1 MAPVRKA
8 SVGAI
13 SRRWG
18 YIRLVSSVGPRP
30 GARRLGHTVAGFGQ
44 DLADNLCYERG
55 TTVESASAE
64 DAYWTLAV
72 TIRDRLAERRARTA
86 EAHYVTNPKFVY
98 YLSAEFMLGRQLR
111 QNALYSGTADLAR
124 QALADVGVSADALEG
139 LDVEPGLGNGG
150 LGRLA
155 ACLLDSLATLA
166 IPAVGYGIRYEFG
179 IFKQVFE
186 DGYQREHPDDWTFY
200 GNPWE
205 FPAPDDRQV
214 VGFYG
219 HTEAVDDDQGGL
231 RARWVPGET
240 VRGEPS
246 HMLVPGYGTETVNI
260 IRLWQARAGRESF
273 DLGLFNAGHYAEAV
287 EARMRSEHL
296 TKVLYPSDSTLAGR
310 ELRLKQQYFLVSC
323 SLRDI
328 IRRFRFR
335 NSDWD
340 AFPDK
345 VVIQLNDTHPVLAI
359 PEFMRLLV
367 DENGVGW
374 EQAWSITRR
383 TFAYTCHTLLPEA
396 LETWPVPTFERLLP
410 RHLEIIYAINQS
422 FLNDVRTRY
431 PGDSE
436 RIARVSLIQEV
447 PERRVRMAN
456 LAAVGSFAVNGVAGL
471 QSQLLTQ
478 TTLRDFAD
486 LWPRKFLNVTNG
498 VSPRRFLRLANPRLS
513 ELITARLGGE
523 QWLTELD
530 RLRDLEAL
538 AGDAGFQEQWRE
550 VKRLN
555 KLDLAAHALAN
566 TGVVIDPRSL
576 FDVMVKRLHEYKR
589 QLLKLLHVVTL
600 YNRIK
605 ADPAAAITPCTVI
618 FAAKAAPSYQ
628 QAKRIIKLINSV
640 ASVINADPD
649 ADGRIKVIFLP
660 DYNVSVS
667 ELVMPAGDI
676 SEQISLAGKEASGTS
691 NMKLALN
698 GAVTVGTL
706 DGANIEIRDRVGP
719 GNFFHFGLT
728 AQEVTALRQA
738 GYSPRTYYDTDAEL
752 RAALNAL
759 ASRAFSGG
767 DRDTAEQVIASLL
780 NQDEYMVLADY
791 RSYIDCHDRAGP
803 AWADPDPWTRMSIL
817 NTARSGFFSSDRT
830 VRDYCRDIWHAKPV
844 RVSPHVAAGPQPPL
858 PDS

>member
-1 MAPVRKA
+1 
-8 SVGAI
+8 
-13 SRRWG
+13 
-18 YIRLVSSVGPRP
+18 
-30 GARRLGHTVAGFGQ
+30 VAGFAQ

-55 TTVESASAE
+55 TTVESASLH

-72 TIRDRLAERRARTA
+72 TIRDHLAERRGRTA

-98 YLSAEFMLGRQLR
+98 YLSAEYMLGRQLR
-111 QNALYSGTADLAR
+111 QNFLYTGTADLAR
-124 QALADVGVSADALEG
+124 QALASFGVSVDALEAR
-139 LDVEPGLGNGG
+139 DVEPGLGNGG

-155 ACLLDSLATLA
+155 ACLLDSLATLD

-186 DGYQREHPDDWTFY
+186 DGYQVEHPDDWTFY

-205 FPAPDDRQV
+205 FPAPDDRQI

-219 HTEAVDDDQGGL
+219 HTEPVDDDQGGL

-260 IRLWQARAGRESF
+260 IRLWQARAARESF
-273 DLGLFNAGHYAEAV
+273 DLDLFNAGHYAEAV

-296 TKVLYPSDSTLAGR
+296 TKVLYPSDSTPAGR
-310 ELRLKQQYFLVSC
+310 ELRLKQQYFLVCC

-335 NSDWD
+335 NSDWE

-345 VVIQLNDTHPVLAI
+345 VVIQLNDTHPVLAV
-359 PEFMRLLV
+359 PELMRLLV

-374 EQAWSITRR
+374 DQAWSITRR

-396 LETWPVPTFERLLP
+396 LETWPVPIFERLLP
-410 RHLEIIYAINQS
+410 RHMEIIYA
-422 FLNDVRTRY
+422 LNHSLLKDVRARY
-431 PGDSE
+431 PGDGE
-436 RIARVSLIQEV
+436 RIARVSLIQEA
-447 PERRVRMAN
+447 PERRVRMAS
-456 LAAVGSFAVNGVAGL
+456 LAALGSFAVNGVAGL

-478 TTLRDFAD
+478 TTLRDLAD
-486 LWPRKFLNVTNG
+486 LWPGKFLNVTNG

-513 ELITARLGGE
+513 ALITARLGSE
-523 QWLTELD
+523 QWLTDLD
-530 RLRDLEAL
+530 RLQELEAF
-538 AGDAGFQEQWRE
+538 ADDGEFRDQWRE
-550 VKRLN
+550 VKRMN
-555 KLDLAAHALAN
+555 KLDLAAHALAA
-566 TGVVIDPRSL
+566 TGVTIDPGSI
-576 FDVMVKRLHEYKR
+576 FDVMIKRLHEYKR

-605 ADPAAAITPCTVI
+605 ADPAIAITPCTVI

-649 ADGRIKVIFLP
+649 VAGRVKVVFLP
-660 DYNVSVS
+660 DYNVSVN
-667 ELVMPAGDI
+667 ELVVPAGNI
-676 SEQISLAGKEASGTS
+676 SEQISLAGKEASGTG

-706 DGANIEIRDRVGP
+706 DGANIEIRDRVGA
-719 GNFFHFGLT
+719 GNFFLFGLT
-728 AQEVTALRQA
+728 AGQAAALLQA
-738 GYSPRTYYDTDAEL
+738 GYSPRTYYDNDAEL
-752 RAALNAL
+752 NAAVEAI
-759 ASRAFSGG
+759 ASGAFSGG
-767 DRDTAEQVIASLL
+767 DRQAFESTIASLL
-780 NQDEYMVLADY
+780 NRDEYMVLADY
-791 RSYIDCHDRAGP
+791 RSYIDCHDRTGP
-803 AWADPDPWTRMSIL
+803 AWADQERWTRMSIL

-830 VRDYCRDIWHAKPV
+830 VRDYCRDIWHAEPV
-844 RVSPHVAAGPQPPL
+844 SIAPGTAADPQIPP